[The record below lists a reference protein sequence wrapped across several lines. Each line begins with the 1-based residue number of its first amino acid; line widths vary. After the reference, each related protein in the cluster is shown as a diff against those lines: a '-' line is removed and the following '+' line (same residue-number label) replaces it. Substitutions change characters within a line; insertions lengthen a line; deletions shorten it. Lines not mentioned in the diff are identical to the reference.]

1 MRRHNLFATL
11 AIGVAPMLAL
21 GLPVVMSGSA
31 ATAQEAADKAE
42 QKEQKTD
49 QQESK
54 ADQPSTATKAQADS
68 SADAPKSSTEKSQP
82 SSATKASGNG
92 ASKAGQSTKAEGS
105 ASSSTKA
112 AGSDASAS
120 GSGELQLNQP
130 GNQSET
136 DRSNQAD
143 RSSNQADRSS
153 NQADR
158 SSRQNGAQRRTANRP
173 ESSTE
178 SSTDANRT
186 EASTRSRTSTET
198 DSDDATTSDDA
209 RSRTRRS
216 AASQN
221 DDADDQSQQRRTQ
234 GDRSMRDQD
243 DARSDRTT
251 RDRDDV
257 DVRSDRTTRDR
268 DVDVRS
274 DSRRDRRFSQD
285 RDSRTSVRADRRDS
299 RTRFRSFSDFGLS
312 VSIDSDRLVVDD
324 IRRNSVLRRY
334 GIRQGDVI
342 VSVSGHPVTT
352 EADFIEYV
360 LVEDVDRVPV
370 VVLRDG
376 REETLYIVPEEIY
389 VGDTVDVQADYQQS
403 AAAYLGVSLDRNY
416 RGARVADVQPGSPA
430 EEAGI
435 GRGDV
440 ILAINGREIRSPAE
454 VTQIVQQMEPGETIE
469 VDLQRQVTDVVNVEL
484 GAQRGRTAA
493 RSSYDVDVDVE
504 PSVRTRERVDVD
516 VYDRGPAYRD
526 DFDARLEYQDRT
538 RTRSSQSFEQD
549 RTLDNDRIR
558 AEGRF
563 EAGGAIQRD
572 SDSGRS
578 ESGRQGGLRG
588 IFRGGR

>member
-11 AIGVAPMLAL
+11 AVSVAPMLAL

-31 ATAQEAADKAE
+31 ATAQEAAEKAE
-42 QKEQKTD
+42 QTEQKET
-49 QQESK
+49 K
-54 ADQPSTATKAQADS
+54 ADQPTSATKANADS
-68 SADAPKSSTEKSQP
+68 STDAETSSTEKSQP
-82 SSATKASGNG
+82 SSTTKASGNG
-92 ASKAGQSTKAEGS
+92 QSKAGSSSQSTKAEGS
-105 ASSSTKA
+105 ASGSTKA

-130 GNQSET
+130 GS
-136 DRSNQAD
+136 RSATE
-143 RSSNQADRSS
+143 RSNQADRSS

-173 ESSTE
+173 EPSTE
-178 SSTDANRT
+178 SATDVNRT
-186 EASTRSRTSTET
+186 GASARSRTTAET
-198 DSDDATTSDDA
+198 DSDDAATSDNA
-209 RSRTRRS
+209 RSRTRSARS
-216 AASQN
+216 QDAGSQ
-221 DDADDQSQQRRTQ
+221 DAADDQTQQRRTQ
-234 GDRSMRDQD
+234 R
-243 DARSDRTT
+243 DRTG

-257 DVRSDRTTRDR
+257 DVRSDRSSRDR
-268 DVDVRS
+268 DDVDVRS
-274 DSRRDRRFSQD
+274 ERTSRDRDDVDVRSESRRDRRFSQD
-285 RDSRTSVRADRRDS
+285 RESRTSVRADRRDRFDS

-312 VSIDSDRLVVDD
+312 VSVASDRLVVNDV
-324 IRRNSVLRRY
+324 RRNSVLRRF

-342 VSVSGHPVTT
+342 VSVSGHPVTS

-416 RGARVADVQPGSPA
+416 RGARVLDVQPGSPA

-440 ILAINGREIRSPAE
+440 ILAINGRDIRSPGE
-454 VTQIVQQMEPGETIE
+454 VTQIIQQMEPGERIE
-469 VDLQRQVTDVVNVEL
+469 IDLQRQVTDVVDVEL
-484 GAQRGRTAA
+484 GAQRGTAT

-504 PSVRTRERVDVD
+504 PGVRYRDRVDVNE
-516 VYDRGPAYRD
+516 RGPAYRD

-549 RTLDNDRIR
+549 RTFDDDRIQ

-572 SDSGRS
+572 QD
-578 ESGRQGGLRG
+578 SGRQGGLRG
-588 IFRGGR
+588 LFRGGR

>member
-1 MRRHNLFATL
+1 
-11 AIGVAPMLAL
+11 MLAL

-130 GNQSET
+130 GNQSAS
-136 DRSNQAD
+136 DRSNQTD

-158 SSRQNGAQRRTANRP
+158 SSSQNGAQRRTANRP

-186 EASTRSRTSTET
+186 EASTRTRTSAET

-209 RSRTRRS
+209 RSRTRS
-216 AASQN
+216 ARTQDAGSQ
-221 DDADDQSQQRRTQ
+221 DDAADNQSQQRRTQ
-234 GDRSMRDQD
+234 RDRSMRDQD